1 MILVR
6 DGGILTFYALQNTA
20 EPGMMPV
27 KKLVSTGTAFFAF
40 RTAGVTR
47 RYEAK
52 GANAEFNHLVRCFHM
67 MELPEGTQYVIL
79 DGDESQYQIDI
90 AEPMV
95 DQDAIDLTLIRVGEL
110 YEVATE

>member
-1 MILVR
+1 MR
-6 DGGILTFYALQNTA
+6 DGGLLTFYALQDVSQ
-20 EPGMMPV
+20 PGMMPV
-27 KKLVSTGTAFFAF
+27 KKLVTTGTAYFAF

-67 MELPEGTQYVIL
+67 MELPEDTQYVML
-79 DGDESQYQIDI
+79 NGDSEQYQINI

-95 DQDAIDLTLIRVGEL
+95 DQNAVDLTLIRMGEL
-110 YEVATE
+110 YDVATE